1 MSNPPGVRHAIVDPS
16 LLVSYS
22 ARVFIGYLAEI
33 GGGVVMVGNRI
44 TRQEEIV
51 GLNNRFSRLTEPD
64 AEQHVA
70 RAAEELERWRS
81 RYRDAGLWRD
91 VGPTDPE
98 DEYLA
103 ETAVMCELDA
113 YQRRAKRH
121 RRPRAAAELRPPLR
135 RSPSGSPG
143 AEGDRC
149 EPPAAVRPVTVR
161 PRTPSGTPR
170 TPPPAPPRSAVARP
184 CAAAPS
190 TRPQPALAPVQDPE
204 VPPRLPGPLP
214 RHHRRADGVDGGEG
228 AELTSATVIA
238 SQFLSA
244 NS

>member
-33 GGGVVMVGNRI
+33 GGVVMVGNRI

-113 YQRRAKRH
+113 LLSANMHMIRSRDWDALMGGLGLRLQPALCRRGALVDWMLQEDGVSEAPKRIVSVIVGAMRPAEDLKMPLLRWAETVRGAFPKLSRDVATYLSQVPESTLQEQH
-121 RRPRAAAELRPPLR
+121 RQQAQHSQHAVTRRYLQG
-135 RSPSGSPG
+135 RSPS
-143 AEGDRC
+143 
-149 EPPAAVRPVTVR
+149 T
-161 PRTPSGTPR
+161 
-170 TPPPAPPRSAVARP
+170 
-184 CAAAPS
+184 
-190 TRPQPALAPVQDPE
+190 
-204 VPPRLPGPLP
+204 
-214 RHHRRADGVDGGEG
+214 
-228 AELTSATVIA
+228 
-238 SQFLSA
+238 
-244 NS
+244 